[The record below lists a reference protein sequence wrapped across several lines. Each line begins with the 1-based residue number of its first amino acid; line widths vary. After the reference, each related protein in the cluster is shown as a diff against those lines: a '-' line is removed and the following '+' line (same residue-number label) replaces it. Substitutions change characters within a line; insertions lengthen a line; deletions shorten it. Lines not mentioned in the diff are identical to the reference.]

1 MKRIWTIFLVV
12 LLAMPAF
19 TTRADKVEIIGD
31 TLVAVSGSDT
41 VRLSGAAEIQK
52 YIARMLDDTVLQV
65 KEGGDSLA
73 AEVDS
78 KDREFIEAATDH
90 DLHKM
95 WSDTARDINGAFL
108 CTLLAIIFVSL
119 MFRYLHRR
127 RKYKMVEKAIENNYT
142 LPDGVFGT
150 TSRTTQT
157 IIMPPVPEGPQP
169 VVGTPINGAQGNA
182 ARAQATAQKMPM
194 SRSINWMALKGGFI
208 WAAIGVALMLA
219 FATANAPF
227 MVALCAIPTLIGA
240 GKMFVAYQEQ
250 RDAVDAWNQ
259 RQAWEA
265 AHPTPPQ
272 PEYREPEPP
281 EFHAPTDENDQAT
294 AGAE

>member
-119 MFRYLHRR
+119 SAPSPQIQDGGESHREQLH
-127 RKYKMVEKAIENNYT
+127 
-142 LPDGVFGT
+142 
-150 TSRTTQT
+150 
-157 IIMPPVPEGPQP
+157 
-169 VVGTPINGAQGNA
+169 A
-182 ARAQATAQKMPM
+182 AR
-194 SRSINWMALKGGFI
+194 RSFRHN
-208 WAAIGVALMLA
+208 
-219 FATANAPF
+219 
-227 MVALCAIPTLIGA
+227 
-240 GKMFVAYQEQ
+240 
-250 RDAVDAWNQ
+250 
-259 RQAWEA
+259 
-265 AHPTPPQ
+265 
-272 PEYREPEPP
+272 EPH
-281 EFHAPTDENDQAT
+281 HADHHHA
-294 AGAE
+294 AGARGPTACGGHAD